1 MHVKAHLDVDMVAV
15 ETTDKISLMV
25 DLTAPIG
32 DAQKTRPGQAV
43 QVVLDRSGSMTGDRL
58 ESAKV
63 SLLRLLDRLAP
74 QDSFGL
80 VAFDDQALVIAPM
93 RTMADHNLPALKKVI
108 REMNTGGS
116 TDLSAGY
123 FLGLR
128 ELARA
133 NTNNGATL
141 LLISDGHAN
150 AGEKDPKILGD
161 VATKHSTQN
170 ITTSTIGIGNGYDEK
185 ILESIARGGGGQHR
199 FAYTIDEAI
208 GAIAAEVSDLL
219 EKSVVNAVLRV
230 TPETFASPKIEIVQN
245 LPYWVDDKTYVV
257 QLGDLFAGENRRFL
271 IDFEVPG
278 MAALGLCKIAD
289 ITLEYLNLSEM
300 QEVSVTMPVQ
310 VNVVPEDVAKGRT
323 IDPIVAAERLVLT
336 AQAEKKAAIN
346 DLQLGDA
353 KNASARL
360 KGTAENLRRRA
371 SEISGSDDRTLESIQ
386 IIRTEADEIEQLAKY
401 AQHEDANYAVKR
413 NMESMTRGTRSRKLR
428 NQPIDPSIKDIDD
441 YLS

>member
-1 MHVKAHLDVDMVAV
+1 
-15 ETTDKISLMV
+15 
-25 DLTAPIG
+25 
-32 DAQKTRPGQAV
+32 
-43 QVVLDRSGSMTGDRL
+43 
-58 ESAKV
+58 
-63 SLLRLLDRLAP
+63 
-74 QDSFGL
+74 
-80 VAFDDQALVIAPM
+80 
-93 RTMADHNLPALKKVI
+93 
-108 REMNTGGS
+108 
-116 TDLSAGY
+116 
-123 FLGLR
+123 
-128 ELARA
+128 
-133 NTNNGATL
+133 
-141 LLISDGHAN
+141 
-150 AGEKDPKILGD
+150 
-161 VATKHSTQN
+161 
-170 ITTSTIGIGNGYDEK
+170 
-185 ILESIARGGGGQHR
+185 
-199 FAYTIDEAI
+199 
-208 GAIAAEVSDLL
+208 
-219 EKSVVNAVLRV
+219 
-230 TPETFASPKIEIVQN
+230 
-245 LPYWVDDKTYVV
+245 
-257 QLGDLFAGENRRFL
+257 
-271 IDFEVPG
+271 

-300 QEVSVTMPVQ
+300 KEVSVTMPVQ

-401 AQHEDANYAVKR
+401 AEHEDANYAVKR